1 MVTENKIFKQTLVS
15 NNGIQ
20 EEDLFKVANLT
31 H

>member
-15 NNGIQ
+15 TNGIQ